1 MINPP
6 AVDANSYM
14 VEDSVDA
21 APKHGTTVQAG
32 WGAADAYLK
41 PKNKE
46 GGGYANNFKFS
57 EQPQLVRFLDDAPF
71 HIYEEHWIERD
82 GKKSFVCLEGECPLC
97 TVAGDKARARF
108 AFNVIVVSDEEQSV
122 QIMTVPPTFARI
134 LRAKAEDPRLGPLTK
149 HYWAIS
155 RIGIGRDTQY
165 SIDRVRATDLADEW
179 ELDADEIDATVSKA
193 VKYDKSVVYVSPRDE
208 LLDIARTLVS

>member
-1 MINPP
+1 MVNQP

-14 VEDSVDA
+14 VEDSVEA

-32 WGAADAYLK
+32 WGDADKYLK
-41 PKNKE
+41 PKEK
-46 GGGYANNFKFS
+46 GSGYANNFKFS
-57 EQPQLVRFLDDAPF
+57 EQPVLVRFLDDAPF
-71 HIYEEHWIERD
+71 HIYEEHWIDRTE
-82 GKKSFVCLEGECPLC
+82 GKRSFVCLEAECPLC

-108 AFNVIVVSDEEQSV
+108 AFNIMVVSDEDQGV

-134 LRAKAEDPRLGPLTK
+134 LRAKSEDTRLGPLTK

-179 ELDADEIDATVSKA
+179 ELDAAKIDATVSQA
-193 VKYDKSVVYVSPRDE
+193 VRYDKSVVYVSPREE
-208 LLDIARTLVS
+208 LLELARTLVS